1 MQHDIVNKDEWLQAR
16 KKLLAKEKEFTRLSD
31 EMTRRIRSLP
41 WEKVEKSYV
50 FQGAEGEESLSELF
64 GEHDQLAVYHFM
76 LGPGWTEG
84 CPSCSFLA
92 DSFNGIPIHLANRN
106 VAFVAVSR
114 APLEEVEVYKR
125 RMGWDFDWVSS
136 SGSDFNFDFG
146 VSFRKDDIDAGKV
159 SYNYAPVAGIGE
171 EMPGASFFY
180 KDGDAIY
187 HTYSTYGR
195 GLDTLIGTYNWL
207 DLAPKGRDEDALDYT
222 MSWVRRHDQY
232 ENT

>member
-1 MQHDIVNKDEWLQAR
+1 MQHDVVGKDEWLQAR
-16 KKLLAKEKEFTRLSD
+16 KELLAREKEFTRLRD
-31 EMTRRIRSLP
+31 EMTRQIRSLP
-41 WEKVEKSYV
+41 WERVEKSYA
-50 FQGAEGEESLSELF
+50 FEGPDGEQSLADLF
-64 GEHDQLAVYHFM
+64 GQQDQLAVYHFM

-92 DSFNGIPIHLANRN
+92 DSFDGIPLHLANRN

-114 APLEEVEVYKR
+114 APLEEISAYQR
-125 RMGWDFDWVSS
+125 RMGWNFKWVSS
-136 SGSDFNFDFG
+136 SGSEFNFDFG
-146 VSFRKDDIDAGKV
+146 VSFEKGDIDAEKA
-159 SYNYAPVAGIGE
+159 SYNYSPVTGIGE

-195 GLDTLIGTYNWL
+195 GLDILIGTYNWL
-207 DLAPKGRDEDALDYT
+207 DLAPKGRDEDDLDYT

-232 ENT
+232 ENP